1 MRIVDELENNFL
13 VLNDFKIK
21 MPRNVPLFLSQ
32 VKIKLSVSSITN
44 FEVDSGILMFT
55 GQLVVTWRDDIHTW
69 TTADFGGISRLSVTE
84 KQLWMPTLRQL
95 IHIGNEI
102 VISTAGLYNN
112 GTVQQILG
120 GGFVAYCDLNNY
132 NWPLDQQTCVST
144 IIATGNDASELELS
158 LLTDKV
164 DMTDFKEHG
173 SWELVNPKADI
184 VRLRDKDVD
193 IGFVAYRLTLTLKR
207 RPDVIMLHTAVPIFL
222 TALLNTMIY
231 FVPVRS
237 GERISFAITI
247 LLTFVFFTTSIAED
261 IPRTAVT
268 TPFVSV
274 IMAIMN
280 CLCTLNVL
288 VSVVFS
294 RLSSECIAPVP
305 EKLKR
310 FTRRVYMMKIN
321 KMLGVARVKPAN
333 KPPDS
338 TNFALHNASDKSE
351 ALAIKDVDTDEN
363 WNDDKD
369 KSGANK
375 NLYDFDIT
383 WGTLIDVFD
392 IIIFCVLICVVIL
405 VGIAAT
411 ILIHGIG
418 AGPS

>member
-1 MRIVDELENNFL
+1 M
-13 VLNDFKIK
+13 
-21 MPRNVPLFLSQ
+21 
-32 VKIKLSVSSITN
+32 
-44 FEVDSGILMFT
+44 
-55 GQLVVTWRDDIHTW
+55 
-69 TTADFGGISRLSVTE
+69 TE
-84 KQLWMPTLRQL
+84 KQLWMPEPRQL
-95 IHIGNEI
+95 THVGNEF
-102 VISTAGLYNN
+102 VISTAWLYNN

-144 IIATGNDASELELS
+144 IIATRNDASELELS

-164 DMTDFKEHG
+164 DMTDFNEHG

-193 IGFVAYRLTLTLKR
+193 IDFVAHRMTLTLKR
-207 RPDVIMLHTAVPIFL
+207 RPDVIVLHSAVPFFL

-237 GERISFAITI
+237 GERITFAITI

-268 TPFVSV
+268 APFISV
-274 IMAIMN
+274 IMAVMN
-280 CLCTLNVL
+280 CLCTFNVL

-305 EKLKR
+305 ECLKM

-333 KPPDS
+333 KTLDS
-338 TNFALHNASDKSE
+338 AQFASNGAPES
-351 ALAIKDVDTDEN
+351 LAIKDVDTDEN
-363 WNDDKD
+363 WNNDKEKAD
-369 KSGANK
+369 VNK
-375 NLYDFDIT
+375 KLYDFEIT
-383 WGTLIDVFD
+383 WATVIDIFD
-392 IIIFCVLICVVIL
+392 MIIFFVLLCVVIL
-405 VGIAAT
+405 AGIAAV

-418 AGPS
+418 SGQ

>member
-1 MRIVDELENNFL
+1 
-13 VLNDFKIK
+13 
-21 MPRNVPLFLSQ
+21 MPRNVLLFLSQ

-55 GQLVVTWRDDIHTW
+55 GQLVVTWRDTIHTW

-95 IHIGNEI
+95 THIGNEF
-102 VISTAGLYNN
+102 VISTAWLYNN

-144 IIATGNDASELELS
+144 IIATHNDASELKLS
-158 LLTDKV
+158 LLTNKV
-164 DMTDFKEHG
+164 DLTDFNEHG

-193 IGFVAYRLTLTLKR
+193 IGFAAYRLTLTLKR

-405 VGIAAT
+405 VGIAAA